1 MDMENLLQEAVKKL
15 PDEQARKIA
24 NEDGLQYSDVH
35 ILELDFRSKTGNE
48 KNVAIAAFFSHE
60 F

>member
-35 ILELDFRSKTGNE
+35 ILELDFRSKTVNE
-48 KNVAIAAFFSHE
+48 KM
-60 F
+60 